1 MNIFNLLTKEKRVA
15 GIEISDLVV
24 RVAYFDHKRRVSQE
38 DKNNLKVKDLILF
51 ETPIPPNTVSGGKV
65 IDKDILIK
73 ILKNIWRKER
83 LGKRHAIVSIQED
96 SIYSKKTSFPKTEKE
111 EHLEQAIN
119 LTLDFQLPYKKESA
133 YVGWEKTLSSHNK
146 EDVLLSSIPKEISD
160 DYVLVMDQA
169 SISMLALESHI
180 ASISRSI
187 LLEKD
192 SVVLLNK
199 SNQNSITFLGLKDNS
214 IYFSRTIPFSF
225 MPKDRSLSEEMMK
238 TKNYLEFETKKI
250 VQEIDYSQAQARSD
264 YAQEMG
270 LSVSSKLESKWLI
283 SLGAAI
289 RGELPDGK
297 DKHISLLP
305 IGTAEAY
312 EYQKLRIFIT
322 LIRNI
327 IIGISAFFVIAFIGS
342 YLLTLSLSETFNN
355 QDNNLSVGLISAD
368 IAQKESIIKETNDL
382 TSITSRALSGTTNWS
397 ILIEEINQ
405 RTISGIIISNFRA
418 ASINE
423 VVSISG
429 VAKNREILNLFKKS
443 LQESN
448 YLKEVEMPINNL
460 EQKEDIPFSVS
471 FKIKDTSMLFYK

>member
-133 YVGWEKTLSSHNK
+133 YVGWEKTATSRSG
-146 EDVLLSSIPKEISD
+146 EDVLLSSIPKEITD

-169 SISMLALESHI
+169 KISMLALESHL

-187 LLEKD
+187 LLEKET
-192 SVVLLNK
+192 VTLLNK
-199 SNQNSITFLGLKDNS
+199 NNQNSTTFLGLKDNS
-214 IYFSRTIPFSF
+214 LYFSRTIPFDSI
-225 MPKDRSLSEEMMK
+225 PKGKNPNEELIK

-250 VQEIDYSQAQARSD
+250 VKELDYSNAQVRIDYAK
-264 YAQEMG
+264 EMG
-270 LSVSSKLESKWLI
+270 LNINPKLESKWLI
-283 SLGAAI
+283 CLGAAI

-297 DKHISLLP
+297 DEHISLLP
-305 IGTAEAY
+305 IGTADAY

-322 LIRNI
+322 LMRNI
-327 IIGISAFFVIAFIGS
+327 IIGIATFFVIAFAGS
-342 YLLTLSLSETFNN
+342 YVLALSLSESFNN
-355 QDNNLSVGLISAD
+355 QDNSLSVSLISSD
-368 IAQKESIIKETNDL
+368 IILKESAIKEINDL
-382 TSITSRALSGTTNWS
+382 TTITSKALSNTPNWS
-397 ILIEEINQ
+397 LLIEEINR
-405 RTISGIIISNFRA
+405 RTVSGVIITNFKA
-418 ASINE
+418 TSTSDPISIN
-423 VVSISG
+423 G
-429 VAKNREILNLFKKS
+429 VAKNREILNSFKKS
-443 LQESN
+443 LQESS
-448 YLKEVEMPINNL
+448 YLKEIELPINNL
-460 EQKEDIPFSVS
+460 ELKEDIPFSIT
-471 FKIKDTSMLFYK
+471 FKLKDPSMILYK